1 MQSNDIL
8 VDFQYPKN
16 ESTVKVFRS
25 EEEGFAVGREI
36 LPSYYFLLGLILV
49 WGSDY
54 YFPHLK
60 MLLLNETRFFLKSS
74 DPQN

>member
-36 LPSYYFLLGLILV
+36 LPS
-49 WGSDY
+49 
-54 YFPHLK
+54 
-60 MLLLNETRFFLKSS
+60 
-74 DPQN
+74 